1 MSVYLQPKNPVGN
14 LLKLEFPYTPQ
25 IEYGVD
31 VKYDSFNLTH
41 TNYQPYAYTRTEN
54 PSLSMSCKFSAH
66 TTDHFNQSV
75 NAIRFLRTY
84 TKMNYGRQDPD
95 RGLPPRILRFFAY
108 GPQLFNDVPVVI
120 SKFNITFP
128 EDIDYVSGVFDQG
141 GALKGPIQK
150 RDPAVATNTAPN
162 SSESSLYTDPMGTTD
177 GESIM
182 WAARQPKNN
191 TRPSSVTTPQQQQQ
205 EQIGMPQDGAAA
217 SYDKTIWLP
226 VLFQVHITLLVQ
238 QNLSRT
244 VNEFNLHDFA
254 QGDLVSKGYI

>member
-1 MSVYLQPKNPVGN
+1 MSVYLQPRNPVGN

-31 VKYDSFNLTH
+31 VKYDTFNLTH

-54 PSLSMSCKFSAH
+54 PSLSMNCKFSAH

-75 NAIRFLRTY
+75 AAIRFLRTY

-120 SKFNITFP
+120 SKFSISFP
-128 EDIDYVSGVFDQG
+128 EDIDYVSGVYDQG

-150 RDPAVATNTAPN
+150 RDPGQATNVPPET
-162 SSESSLYTDPMGTTD
+162 LYTDPMGTTD

-182 WAARQPKNN
+182 WAARQPKNDN
-191 TRPSSVTTPQQQQQ
+191 RPSSATQQQPVVV
-205 EQIGMPQDGAAA
+205 PQDGAAA
-217 SYDKTIWLP
+217 SYDKTVWLP

-238 QNLSRT
+238 QNLSKT

-254 QGDLVSKGYI
+254 QGELVSKGYI